1 MWITDKFKVVFY
13 NLRSDKRMVRKIVF
27 GMTIVFVLVIC
38 FTTVIY
44 SYEKYKDNFNKKH
57 KKDCYYYSEIEE
69 QLIDDGHMSKLFD
82 KSEKIRATYSA
93 RSAVTICDIV
103 SRDKK
108 EMLLAGSTRIEV
120 EGKRRSAK
128 YTSAMAVSAD
138 AGENIVND
146 ISPIEIAYFQ
156 KGMKI
161 SPVPGRIDIQGNFPD
176 RQGEIMLDDYILK
189 TFGLELPSET
199 YIGKTISLLYQE
211 GEQFHYLLKNY
222 KVSGVFN
229 SSLLSLRE
237 SVWTSDPHLEHIYV
251 NLRKKDRKEFKISN
265 GSTRYYFNDYSEYVA
280 NHDNSRDLIHLD
292 LEQVLSGTGEI
303 RITPK
308 GMEYCVLYF
317 LMGNVGK
324 IIFMLGSVI
333 CLILIFSIIYLF
345 SFYWYRQK
353 KYRTMLLCIGMQ
365 KSDQKWIRVLEIM
378 VFILLAFV
386 LGSYFSAVLLMLLNF
401 VSTTALRFPI
411 RLM

>member
-1 MWITDKFKVVFY
+1 MWITDKFKVVYY

-27 GMTIVFVLVIC
+27 GMTIVFVLAIC

-69 QLIDDGHMSKLFD
+69 QLIDDGQMSKLFD

-93 RSAVTICDIV
+93 GSAVTICGLV

-108 EMLLAGSTRIEV
+108 EVMLAGSTRIEV
-120 EGKRRSAK
+120 ENKRHSAK
-128 YTSAMAVSAD
+128 YMSAMAVSA
-138 AGENIVND
+138 AVGENVVND

-176 RQGEIMLDDYILK
+176 RQGEI
-189 TFGLELPSET
+189 
-199 YIGKTISLLYQE
+199 
-211 GEQFHYLLKNY
+211 
-222 KVSGVFN
+222 
-229 SSLLSLRE
+229 
-237 SVWTSDPHLEHIYV
+237 
-251 NLRKKDRKEFKISN
+251 
-265 GSTRYYFNDYSEYVA
+265 
-280 NHDNSRDLIHLD
+280 
-292 LEQVLSGTGEI
+292 
-303 RITPK
+303 
-308 GMEYCVLYF
+308 
-317 LMGNVGK
+317 
-324 IIFMLGSVI
+324 MLGSVI

-386 LGSYFSAVLLMLLNF
+386 LGSYFSAVLLMLMNF
-401 VSTTALRFPI
+401 VSTTALGFPI